1 MGDVSNPRSDNEAR
15 GDRSMSKPPPYVEVP
30 MKPLA
35 LRYEDAGQLIGRS
48 SRTIRRMVDRG
59 ELIGLKEV
67 ALVEYASLVAW
78 VEERR
83 IG

>member
-1 MGDVSNPRSDNEAR
+1 
-15 GDRSMSKPPPYVEVP
+15 